1 MKLNSY
7 QVYLRG
13 IKKLF
18 RKEDSRFLLTT
29 GLKFSLVFLF
39 VTAFLVYI
47 LWIMISLN
55 NIFFEAHGYMGID
68 DFRSAYLNFV
78 TSSLWDSINFVLGFF
93 ILLFILGVYIG
104 TILIR
109 PFKTIGEYA
118 AVATEDGSAE
128 FNPEPFS
135 DFRVL
140 NRFSDFFFR
149 YLKDVERNKK
159 LSSNTIPST
168 FSRIHQPVFDK
179 IFFLH
184 FSMLISIIFILVGA
198 FISFST
204 VEIQSKIVSLA
215 ISSFKSSN
223 LEVKHFLSNQNHIFE
238 SLMFTSLAL
247 TGVIYTAM
255 AFHFYAKV
263 SGAAFGFFATM
274 RSFMKGNY
282 HARVHLVEYRH
293 VRPYGRML
301 NKYLDYIQK
310 NYS

>member
-149 YLKDVERNKK
+149 YLKD
-159 LSSNTIPST
+159 
-168 FSRIHQPVFDK
+168 
-179 IFFLH
+179 
-184 FSMLISIIFILVGA
+184 
-198 FISFST
+198 
-204 VEIQSKIVSLA
+204 
-215 ISSFKSSN
+215 
-223 LEVKHFLSNQNHIFE
+223 
-238 SLMFTSLAL
+238 
-247 TGVIYTAM
+247 M
-255 AFHFYAKV
+255 AFHLYSKV

-274 RSFMKGNY
+274 RGYMKGNY
-282 HARVHLVEYRH
+282 FARVHLLEYNH

-301 NKYLDYIQK
+301 NKYLDYMQK
-310 NYS
+310 NFS